1 MNAFQSKPIPESEI
15 QFFKEKVQRWLHVD
29 NQISDLEKQIREL
42 KKVRN
47 KELEPEITSFMTKY
61 NVSDLNTGN
70 GKLKCQERKTKKG
83 LNKNNIRENLSKYL
97 TEQDKLDEAMNDLW
111 ANREITVSYKLK
123 KIKDKK

>member
-1 MNAFQSKPIPESEI
+1 MNPFEKIPENEI
-15 QFFKEKVQRWLHVD
+15 QFFKEKVQRWLNVD
-29 NQISDLEKQIREL
+29 TQIAQLESQIREL

-47 KELEPEITSFMTKY
+47 KELEPQITTFMTQY
-61 NVSDLNTGN
+61 NVTDLNTDN

-97 TEQDKLDEAMNDLW
+97 TEQDKLDQAMDDLW
-111 ANREITVSYKLK
+111 KNREITVSYKLK